1 MGNVGEDYGRAHAR
15 AVVEDALRAVGM
27 TYANFADEA
36 GLSVD
41 TVRDFITGQRWP
53 RARKQWQM
61 EDALGWPRGRIDTIA
76 REYDVVT
83 DERIQ
88 SAGMSDRPP
97 GHLPALESAP
107 EPQLTVDLTELTVG
121 NRHKVWALYY
131 DLLEEQRRQD
141 AV

>member
-1 MGNVGEDYGRAHAR
+1 MGDVGEDYGRAHAR
-15 AVVEDALRAVGM
+15 AVVEDALRAAGM

-83 DERIQ
+83 EDGGDQ
-88 SAGMSDRPP
+88 PP
-97 GHLPALESAP
+97 GQARSLESAP
-107 EPQLTVDLTELTVG
+107 EPQPTVDLSELTVG

-131 DLLEEQRRQD
+131 DLLEEQRRAGQD
-141 AV
+141 HAV